1 MRRRSSW
8 SRECAFKYN
17 ICAVHVLGT
26 LLYRI
31 QRLGVDITKAAE
43 SLRAWGV
50 GEGDDLV
57 VSDAF
62 VWVYVV
68 QLYFI
73 PQKTSWDASHVL

>member
-1 MRRRSSW
+1 
-8 SRECAFKYN
+8 
-17 ICAVHVLGT
+17 
-26 LLYRI
+26 LYRI

-43 SLRAWGV
+43 SLRAWGA

-73 PQKTSWDASHVL
+73 PQRLHKTSWDASHVL

>member
-1 MRRRSSW
+1 
-8 SRECAFKYN
+8 
-17 ICAVHVLGT
+17 
-26 LLYRI
+26 LYRI

-43 SLRAWGV
+43 SLRAWGA

-73 PQKTSWDASHVL
+73 P